1 METIYK
7 IIGGGQKVKQNL
19 EFGIQTEYIKEES
32 DRPEKAKCA
41 GQDNYTNVMWH
52 TDLCK
57 LQKWANDWA
66 GQEVELVEFAD

>member
-32 DRPEKAKCA
+32 DWPEKLS
-41 GQDNYTNVMWH
+41 V
-52 TDLCK
+52 
-57 LQKWANDWA
+57 
-66 GQEVELVEFAD
+66 LVRIITQM